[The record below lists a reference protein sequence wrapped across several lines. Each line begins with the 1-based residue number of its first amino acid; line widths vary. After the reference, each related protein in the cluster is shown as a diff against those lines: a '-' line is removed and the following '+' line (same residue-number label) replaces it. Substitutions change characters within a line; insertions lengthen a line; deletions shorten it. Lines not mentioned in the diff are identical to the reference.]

1 MAGWQNFVSS
11 RWDVSIFF
19 LLVAVSCCPILLVVV
34 WVPPCFEMFSKIH
47 PIHCL
52 HWDIRELWR
61 GCLILLPNS
70 CDQNTTT
77 KLQQYWSAQPMPA
90 KKHHQHCGKLHW
102 LPNRCIFLRSAA
114 VQTRQVLQFVLWTVQ
129 AKIQK
134 IVPKEGISQRH
145 AKPQPEKRSWILCFL
160 GSPAHYISN
169 SQALQG
175 SSYIIHDYV
184 NDVTMPYYAC
194 KLISTDLGWVTNC
207 QMLGSRT
214 PELHWLSQSAA
225 CRVPALSP
233 SLRSAH
239 LCTKACGVHP
249 IGPLTSEKWN
259 KLNKHKQTLNK
270 RKAAEL
276 WRRAGVLDFLPVA
289 LSTFR
294 SCTLHAVTLRFER
307 KKKTMDCMGVL
318 FEAQKQGSDDHS
330 LPISHPAH
338 PMFQGLIH
346 AISRPLSDFPEVV
359 GYLMKEFCIVFRRLQ
374 DKLMEIN
381 ESNLRIFQRFEL
393 VCSLKTCNWV
403 WHAINRI
410 I

>member
-1 MAGWQNFVSS
+1 MQAFGRAKGTHPMRDLQLQSSVLRPPVSPSAASPTEYSEWNWQELTGTDRNWLYDF
-11 RWDVSIFF
+11 RFF
-19 LLVAVSCCPILLVVV
+19 LKFSRIVQKNLCIVASKFWGMIDPLLVAKSRLDLHTCKQEHGDSGRLWVLCHLSCLLRNNSPGTWRADRILSPLAGMFRYFSLRVAVSCCPILLVVV
-34 WVPPCFEMFSKIH
+34 WVPPCFEMFSQIH

-90 KKHHQHCGKLHW
+90 KKHHQHWGRLHL
-102 LPNRCIFLRSAA
+102 LPNCCIFLRSAA

-194 KLISTDLGWVTNC
+194 KLISADLGWVTNC

-259 KLNKHKQTLNK
+259 KLNKL
-270 RKAAEL
+270 
-276 WRRAGVLDFLPVA
+276 
-289 LSTFR
+289 
-294 SCTLHAVTLRFER
+294 
-307 KKKTMDCMGVL
+307 
-318 FEAQKQGSDDHS
+318 
-330 LPISHPAH
+330 
-338 PMFQGLIH
+338 
-346 AISRPLSDFPEVV
+346 
-359 GYLMKEFCIVFRRLQ
+359 
-374 DKLMEIN
+374 
-381 ESNLRIFQRFEL
+381 
-393 VCSLKTCNWV
+393 
-403 WHAINRI
+403 
-410 I
+410 